1 MWTIE
6 AFRADGDELAWDLDL
21 TEIERSTLEEHLG
34 LDTLDIPGALPLTTD
49 QVRSL
54 LTEIMHLDPSEHL
67 TQADQLEFFLAEYDE
82 EQ

>member
-21 TEIERSTLEEHLG
+21 TDVERSTLEEHLG
-34 LDTLDIPGALPLTTD
+34 LDTLDIPGVLPLTVD

-54 LTEIMHLDPSEHL
+54 LTEIMHLDPGEHL
-67 TQADQLEFFLAEYDE
+67 AQADQLEFFLAEYDE